1 MSDISLQR
9 DIMRALAENPVVH
22 SDEVAAQVRDGG
34 VILRGTVGTP
44 IQRAEAAR
52 VTRGVPGVRSVDN
65 WLAVHPMGVDGRVD
79 ADTEA
84 AVLDALIAD
93 DRVHAGDIEV
103 RVKDGAVRLRGIVEL
118 EDQPEIA
125 ERIVMA
131 VPGVTSVDNELRIL
145 LYASA
150 DDIAERITDAIGVA
164 AIVGADRI
172 AVRVVDHDVTL
183 TGTVRSV
190 ADDLTAVEA
199 AAGAPGVTRVHD
211 ELTVMEQR

>member
-22 SDEVAAQVRDGG
+22 ADEVAAQVRDGG

-44 IQRAEAAR
+44 IQSAEAAR

-65 WLAVHPMGVDGRVD
+65 WLAVHPMGADGRVD

-93 DRVHAGDIEV
+93 ERVHAGDIEV

-118 EDQPEIA
+118 EAQPEIA

-131 VPGVTSVDNELRIL
+131 VPGVTSVDNELRVL
-145 LYASA
+145 LQASA

>member
-22 SDEVAAQVRDGG
+22 ADEVAAQVRDGS
-34 VILRGTVGTP
+34 VILRGTVGTL
-44 IQRAEAAR
+44 IQSAEAAR
-52 VTRGVPGVRSVDN
+52 VTRGVSGVRSVDN

-118 EDQPEIA
+118 EAQPEIA

-131 VPGVTSVDNELRIL
+131 VPGVTSVDNELRVL
-145 LYASA
+145 LQASA

>member
-22 SDEVAAQVRDGG
+22 ADEVAAQVRDGS
-34 VILRGTVGTP
+34 VILRGTVGTL
-44 IQRAEAAR
+44 IQSAEAAR
-52 VTRGVPGVRSVDN
+52 VTRGVSGVRSVDN

-103 RVKDGAVRLRGIVEL
+103 RVKDGAVTLRGIVEL
-118 EDQPEIA
+118 EAQPELA

-131 VPGVTSVDNELRIL
+131 VPGVTSVDNELRVL

-199 AAGAPGVTRVHD
+199 AAGAPGVARVHD

>member
-9 DIMRALAENPVVH
+9 DIMRALAENPLVH
-22 SDEVAAQVRDGG
+22 ADEVAAQVREGN
-34 VILRGTVGTP
+34 VILRGTVGTLL
-44 IQRAEAAR
+44 QSAEAASA
-52 VTRGVPGVRSVDN
+52 TRGVEGVRSVDN
-65 WLAVHPMGVDGRVD
+65 WLTVHPMGPDGRAD

-84 AVLDALIAD
+84 AVFDALIAD
-93 DRVHAGDIEV
+93 DRVNTGDIEV
-103 RVKDGAVRLRGIVEL
+103 RVKDGAVTLRGIVER
-118 EDQPEIA
+118 EAQPEIA

-131 VPGVTSVDNELRIL
+131 VPGVTSVDNKLRVL
-145 LYASA
+145 VSASA

-190 ADDLTAVEA
+190 ADDFTAVEA
-199 AAGAPGVTRVHD
+199 AAGAPGVMRVHD
-211 ELTVMEQR
+211 ELTVMEQC

>member
-1 MSDISLQR
+1 
-9 DIMRALAENPVVH
+9 
-22 SDEVAAQVRDGG
+22 
-34 VILRGTVGTP
+34 
-44 IQRAEAAR
+44 
-52 VTRGVPGVRSVDN
+52 
-65 WLAVHPMGVDGRVD
+65 MGADGRVD

-118 EDQPEIA
+118 EAQPEIA

-131 VPGVTSVDNELRIL
+131 VPGVTSVDNELRVL
-145 LYASA
+145 LQASA